1 MLQVVVPGGAVVF
14 TCGDDKVVVPGDA
27 LVFTCGDVTGGGA
40 R

>member
-1 MLQVVVPGGAVVF
+1 MPGDALVF
-14 TCGDDKVVVPGDA
+14 TCRDVTGGDA